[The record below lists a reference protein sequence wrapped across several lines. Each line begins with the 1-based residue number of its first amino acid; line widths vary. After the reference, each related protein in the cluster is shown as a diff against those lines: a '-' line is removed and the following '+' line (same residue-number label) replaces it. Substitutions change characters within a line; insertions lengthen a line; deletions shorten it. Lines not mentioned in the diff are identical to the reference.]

1 MRRIAEMGH
10 RRTWLTAV
18 AVLALTLAM
27 AYQLGL
33 FSGKRVGPS
42 SEVPGDPEGPAPQ
55 NTFEVERAPVP
66 LHFRAVGTV
75 TAREESRISARIRGR
90 VASVLVRPGD
100 AVERGDIL
108 VRLEERTTDAR
119 VEQARS
125 TLEAARA
132 RRVRARQ
139 EFDRTENFFS
149 RDAATERS
157 LEQARAALDTAK
169 AAENRAMQ
177 ALEEVET
184 VRKRT
189 VIRSRVSGR
198 VVQRNVDPGDL
209 AIPGRPLIVLRT
221 RGALWL
227 RGAVRESLAGSV
239 RLGQTLSVEI
249 PAIDLRSR
257 GTVEEIVPAVN
268 PNSRT
273 FGIKVA
279 LPDLDALVPGMYGRI
294 KVPTGEDMALW
305 VPETAVFRVGQL
317 ELVRAQ
323 TDDGGWQ
330 PRYVK
335 IGRTWDQR
343 VEVLSGL
350 DEGDRV
356 ALRGRPAAEDS

>member
-1 MRRIAEMGH
+1 MGH
-10 RRTWLTAV
+10 LRTWMTVSAV
-18 AVLALTLAM
+18 SALALVM

-42 SEVPGDPEGPAPQ
+42 SEVPDDPEGPSPQ
-55 NTFEVERAPVP
+55 NTFEVERAPMP

-75 TAREESRISARIRGR
+75 AARAESRISTRIRGR

-100 AVERGDIL
+100 SVERGDIL
-108 VRLEERTTDAR
+108 LRLEERTTDAR

-125 TLEAARA
+125 AIEAARA
-132 RRVRARQ
+132 RRVRAQQ
-139 EFDRTENFFS
+139 EFERTENFFS
-149 RDAATERS
+149 QNAATERS

-169 AAENRAMQ
+169 AAENRAKQ
-177 ALEEVET
+177 ALEEVEI

-189 VIRSRVSGR
+189 VIRSGVNSG
-198 VVQRNVDPGDL
+198 VVVHRNVDPGDL
-209 AIPGRPLIVLRT
+209 AIPGRPLIILRT

-227 RGAVRESLAGSV
+227 MGAVRESLAGSV
-239 RLGQTLSVEI
+239 QLGQMLSVDI
-249 PAIDLRSR
+249 PAIDLESR

-273 FGIKVA
+273 FEIKVA
-279 LPDLDALVPGMYGRI
+279 LPDLDTLVPGMYGRI
-294 KVPTGEDMALW
+294 KVPTGEDMTLW
-305 VPETAVFRVGQL
+305 VPEGAIFRVGQL
-317 ELVRAQ
+317 EFVRAQ
-323 TDDGGWQ
+323 TDDGKWQ

-335 IGRTWDQR
+335 TGRTWDQR

-356 ALRGRPAAEDS
+356 ALRDRPASEDP